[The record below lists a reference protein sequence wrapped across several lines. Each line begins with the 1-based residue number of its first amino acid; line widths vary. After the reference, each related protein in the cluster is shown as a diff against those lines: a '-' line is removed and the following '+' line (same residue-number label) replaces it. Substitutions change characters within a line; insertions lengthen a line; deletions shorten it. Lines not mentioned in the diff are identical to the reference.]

1 MKGFLTYPLELQ
13 VDSPT
18 PSSTASESGGNGS
31 SPGRRRGSGHRHAHR
46 KASSG
51 HRRDDGGGGG
61 GPSGGGQDA
70 FAWPGG
76 NIGDEHRQLLG
87 TEEESSDRDTL
98 SDVEED
104 PEDLD
109 SDVGGAG
116 GSGHD
121 KAKSV
126 WAITRE
132 QLNYYTT
139 QFFNMQPNPAG
150 IIPGALAK
158 EFFERSK

>member
-1 MKGFLTYPLELQ
+1 MFLDLNLKG
-13 VDSPT
+13 
-18 PSSTASESGGNGS
+18 
-31 SPGRRRGSGHRHAHR
+31 
-46 KASSG
+46 K
-51 HRRDDGGGGG
+51 
-61 GPSGGGQDA
+61 
-70 FAWPGG
+70 
-76 NIGDEHRQLLG
+76 LLRANCDKNFVRAG

-98 SDVEED
+98 SDVDEND
-104 PEDLD
+104 QDDLD
-109 SDVGGAG
+109 SDIGGPG
-116 GSGHD
+116 GGD
-121 KAKSV
+121 RKSV